1 MVWIVAKN
9 ANSQMAMSA
18 HLSERSFNAR
28 LWSGRSAALLQGMDP
43 MDRAMRLFC
52 RFVQA
57 IRRRRRHDT
66 PAFAGG
72 TNRLDTLQNYS
83 LGEVALNA
91 YV

>member
-18 HLSERSFNAR
+18 HLSERCFNAR

-43 MDRAMRLFC
+43 MDRPMRLLC
-52 RFVQA
+52 SFVQVN
-57 IRRRRRHDT
+57 RRWRRHDT

-72 TNRLDTLQNYS
+72 TNQSET
-83 LGEVALNA
+83 
-91 YV
+91 